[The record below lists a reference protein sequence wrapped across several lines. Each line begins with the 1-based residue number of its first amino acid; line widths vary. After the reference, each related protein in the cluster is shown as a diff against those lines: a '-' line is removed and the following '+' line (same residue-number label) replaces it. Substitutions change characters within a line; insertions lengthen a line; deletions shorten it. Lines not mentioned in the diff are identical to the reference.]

1 MDRQESI
8 WTTWPR
14 RQTNNKD
21 HRTSTGHWKVCMC
34 HGPRPYPKSQPLQTL
49 LRLLIWFPPKHTSL
63 RVTKYS
69 LIDSFCTMPKPKGG
83 VNQKVAAANDKKAQ
97 NEAQVKAKQSA
108 EQEKTAS
115 KEWSDGANL
124 RGAKKA
130 DDAAAKADE
139 AARKRREKEALLAEE
154 ESNMGAGGKPKN
166 KTPVLSKQGKNKKK
180 DDLSLLENALVG
192 AADKKAKAQKL
203 ADRQKADEA
212 KRLEQEKALKKE
224 QEKPMDP
231 LLANT
236 EQMLAGTEDDLV
248 GRAAN
253 VALGV
258 DGAGSGIDA
267 ALGSLNVGGGGVVV
281 TNRKALYMAFEE
293 RKMAE
298 IKEEQP
304 GLKMSQ
310 YMERVFALWK
320 KSPENPENQVM

>member
-1 MDRQESI
+1 
-8 WTTWPR
+8 
-14 RQTNNKD
+14 
-21 HRTSTGHWKVCMC
+21 
-34 HGPRPYPKSQPLQTL
+34 
-49 LRLLIWFPPKHTSL
+49 
-63 RVTKYS
+63 
-69 LIDSFCTMPKPKGG
+69 MPKPKGGGG

-108 EQEKTAS
+108 EQEKAAS

-139 AARKRREKEALLAEE
+139 AARKKREKEALLAEE
-154 ESNMGAGGKPKN
+154 ESTLGTGSGKPKN
-166 KTPVLSKQGKNKKK
+166 KIPVLSKQGKNKKK

-236 EQMLAGTEDDLV
+236 EQMLAGTADELV

-267 ALGSLNVGGGGVVV
+267 ALGSLNLGGGGGGVVV

-298 IKEEQP
+298 LKQEQP

-310 YMERVFALWK
+310 YKERIFALWK
-320 KSPENPENQVM
+320 KSPENPENQVK